1 MDAASRTGIALV
13 GAGALAG
20 CVVSRWLQR
29 ESASLSDVMVK
40 EKETPSG
47 SKGTISLVGA
57 GPGDPGLLTLQAV
70 AELRAADLLIT
81 DKLTKEAMGEQRMR
95 ALLKP
100 NCVLSVARN
109 KRSKKRGVNVSDGVQ
124 DEINEE
130 GKPALALL
138 HFAAQLERAA
148 NMLPWCAHS
157 SRRCAR
163 RQAGG
168 AAKVR
173 RSLHLRTGWGRSP
186 LFPQAWY

>member
-1 MDAASRTGIALV
+1 MDTATRTGITLV
-13 GAGALAG
+13 GVGALAG

-29 ESASLSDVMVK
+29 ESADLSAVMVQPK
-40 EKETPSG
+40 GTPAG

-81 DKLTKEAMGEQRMR
+81 DKLTKEAMGEERMR

-100 NCVLSVARN
+100 SCILSVARN

-130 GKPALALL
+130 GTSALAFRYLCI
-138 HFAAQLERAA
+138 
-148 NMLPWCAHS
+148 ML
-157 SRRCAR
+157 
-163 RQAGG
+163 
-168 AAKVR
+168 
-173 RSLHLRTGWGRSP
+173 
-186 LFPQAWY
+186 